1 MPSPHGDAL
10 FRSGQDG
17 GTAGACRGGSVPSS
31 EMWVRCG
38 GICVDGSW
46 FSTNF
51 SSRGNTPSWA
61 AIDPKRTVMQGAAYV
76 GSSTWRADSCR
87 SLQVKS
93 RDSLC
98 ENYLHLV
105 ERQ

>member
-1 MPSPHGDAL
+1 MVA
-10 FRSGQDG
+10 
-17 GTAGACRGGSVPSS
+17 A
-31 EMWVRCG
+31 
-38 GICVDGSW
+38 SW
-46 FSTNF
+46 LEKPPNEA
-51 SSRGNTPSWA
+51 A